1 MEQVGVRTHLSMIF
15 IITNYRFSLS
25 LLEPVGTKTPSN
37 GIDDPF
43 LCPTEENPF
52 LATVRN
58 SGYRAL
64 QMQSLAVDYL
74 NTMTRMAKMGPID
87 CSL

>member
-1 MEQVGVRTHLSMIF
+1 MEQVGVLILTHLSMIF
-15 IITNYRFSLS
+15 TNCQFSFS
-25 LLEPVGTKTPSN
+25 LLEPVGTKTASN
-37 GIDDPF
+37 GIEDPF

>member
-1 MEQVGVRTHLSMIF
+1 MEQVGVRTNLSIIF
-15 IITNYRFSLS
+15 ILTNCRFSFS
-25 LLEPVGTKTPSN
+25 LLEPVGTKTASN

-43 LCPTEENPF
+43 LCPTEDNPF

-64 QMQSLAVDYL
+64 QMQSLAIDYL
-74 NTMTRMAKMGPID
+74 NTMTRMAKTGPID

>member
-1 MEQVGVRTHLSMIF
+1 MIF
-15 IITNYRFSLS
+15 IITNCRFSLS

-64 QMQSLAVDYL
+64 KMQSLAVDYL
-74 NTMTRMAKMGPID
+74 NTMTRMAKMGSID